1 MRKFAKKALTGT
13 LTFAMVLGMA
23 TAMNPETA
31 SAKKVK
37 VKKVTV
43 KASSG
48 STAYVAKGKTVKLT
62 ATVKVTP
69 NKKANKKVT
78 FKSANKK
85 IATVNAKGQVK
96 GIKPGSTKITVTSKK
111 NSKKKAS
118 IKVIVQKTAAKKVT
132 ISAKKATLGIGEKK
146 TLKASVSPKGASK
159 QIAWSSSKS
168 KVATVTNKGV
178 VTGKKKGT
186 AVITA
191 AAADGSGKKAT
202 CKVTVKNSVNM
213 SGMDVQNAQTV
224 TFSLDKAQAL
234 TMDKVIVKTKVYANG
249 EYRNQLVLDNISTTD
264 NKNYTVVVN
273 SETRIYMN
281 NFVQVSV
288 PTLSGKVKSM
298 EKEYTEQVC
307 AFTDEEVSRWTVGT
321 YNKQSFSFGE
331 GMGYSSYTMTGL
343 PAGLT
348 SEVKG
353 DTVYVKGTPTAAG
366 TTTATLSATD
376 EKGNT
381 LTKAIYFII
390 GSKDVIAGA
399 GLPDYALVANT
410 DIQNVQAY
418 AYFTGGS
425 GYYKYTIIN
434 DGGTGATISNY
445 NYDDDDDYSY
455 SHSYVYLTA
464 RVAAPGDYNIIV
476 RATDDAGRVCD
487 VAIPVHVAQGISVAG
502 LVKDASGNPIPN
514 ARISFTNKNRAD
526 RFSQHASA
534 YTDKDGAYGGT
545 LSSGTYDI
553 AASYH
558 DASEFSDSAKA
569 YNYLYKQDLTTTKS
583 GFDISLPLYK
593 VTLVSTDPFYPLVSM
608 NGYSNYTWYSN
619 HEKLGSGNTLYLKNG
634 TYAIESDEE
643 AESGSAQTNG
653 DWFNGM
659 TVTSMNYKM
668 VGNVAV
674 NNAAAQTSVSKT
686 VVPSETKTLP
696 AAKDTT
702 YPAEV
707 DSYYDLEDAGNY
719 CAYAFVPTKS
729 GMYSISNSDVSFY
742 SMDGTKVTPV
752 TPSDWDDDAM
762 YQLTAGTK
770 YIVGTGS
777 YNSYDSFRILK
788 EEDPTPAPTPTP
800 DN

>member
-13 LTFAMVLGMA
+13 LSFAMVLGMA
-23 TAMNPETA
+23 TAANPETA
-31 SAKKVK
+31 SAKKVT

-48 STAYVAKGKTVKLT
+48 GTAYVAKGKTVKLT
-62 ATVKVTP
+62 ANVKVTP

-85 IATVNAKGQVK
+85 IATVNGKGQVK

-111 NSKKKAS
+111 NSKKKAT
-118 IKVIVQKTAAKKVT
+118 IKVIVQKTAVKKVT
-132 ISAKKATLGIGEKK
+132 ISAKKATIGIGEKK
-146 TLKASVSPKGASK
+146 TLKANVSPKGASK
-159 QIAWSSSKS
+159 QIAWSSSKK
-168 KVATVTNKGV
+168 KVATVSNKGV
-178 VTGKKKGT
+178 VTGKKNGT

-191 AAADGSGKKAT
+191 QAADGSGKKAT

-234 TMDKVIVKTKVYANG
+234 TMDKIVVKTKVYANG

-264 NKNYTVVVN
+264 NKNYTVVIN
-273 SETRIYMN
+273 SDTRISVN

-298 EKEYTEQVC
+298 EKEYTEQNC
-307 AFTDEEVSRWTVGT
+307 AFTDEEVSRWTVGN
-321 YNKQSFSFGE
+321 YSKKSFTFGE
-331 GMGYSSYTMTGL
+331 GMGYSSYTITGL

-353 DTVYVKGTPTAAG
+353 DYVYVKGTPTATG

-399 GLPDYALVANT
+399 GLPDYALVANS
-410 DIQNVQAY
+410 DIKNVQAY

-425 GYYKYTIIN
+425 GYYTYTIIN
-434 DGGTGATISNY
+434 DGGTGATISEE
-445 NYDDDDDYSY
+445 DDDYSY
-455 SHSYVYLTA
+455 ASVCLTA
-464 RVAAPGDYNIIV
+464 KIAAPGDYNIIV
-476 RATDDAGRVCD
+476 RATDDAGHVCD
-487 VAIPVHVAQGISVAG
+487 VAVPVHVAQGISIAG

-514 ARISFTNKNRAD
+514 AYIEFRNKNRAD
-526 RFSQHASA
+526 RFSQYSYA
-534 YTDKDGAYGGT
+534 YTNKDGAYGGT

-553 AASYH
+553 SASYH
-558 DASEFSDSAKA
+558 DDREYSDNAKA

-593 VTLVSTDPFYPLVSM
+593 VTLASTDPFYPLVDA

-643 AESGSAQTNG
+643 SEDGASQITG

-659 TVTSMNYKM
+659 TVTYMNYKL

-674 NNAAAQTSVSKT
+674 NNAAAQTSVSKAAT
-686 VVPSETKTLP
+686 VADTTTRP

-702 YPAEV
+702 YEV
-707 DSYYDLEDAGNY
+707 TVDTNEDMEDAGNY
-719 CAYAFVPTKS
+719 YAYYFVPTVTGK
-729 GMYSISNSDVSFY
+729 YSISNTDVSFY
-742 SMDGTKVTPV
+742 NMDGTKVTP
-752 TPSDWDDDAM
+752 TTEEWNDETI
-762 YQLTAGTK
+762 YELTAGTK

-777 YNSYDSFRILK
+777 YGSYDSFRITK
-788 EEDPTPAPTPTP
+788 IETP
-800 DN
+800 DV

>member
-13 LTFAMVLGMA
+13 LSFAMVLGMA
-23 TAMNPETA
+23 TAVNPETA
-31 SAKKVK
+31 SAKKVT

-118 IKVIVQKTAAKKVT
+118 IKVIVQKTAVKKVT
-132 ISAKKATLGIGEKK
+132 ISAKKATIGIGEKK

-159 QIAWSSSKS
+159 QIAWSSSKT
-168 KVATVTNKGV
+168 KVATVSNKGV

-273 SETRIYMN
+273 SDTRISVN

-298 EKEYTEQVC
+298 EKEYTEQNC

-321 YNKQSFSFGE
+321 YSKKSFSFGE
-331 GMGYSSYTMTGL
+331 GMGYSSYTITGL

-353 DTVYVKGTPTAAG
+353 DYVYVKGTPTAPG

-381 LTKAIYFII
+381 LTKAIYFVI

-410 DIQNVQAY
+410 DVNNVRAY

-425 GYYKYTIIN
+425 GYYKYMIIN
-434 DGGTGATISNY
+434 DGGTGATISE
-445 NYDDDDDYSY
+445 YDDDEYSY
-455 SHSYVYLTA
+455 SYVCLSA

-476 RATDDAGRVCD
+476 RATDDAGRTCD
-487 VAIPVHVAQGISVAG
+487 VAVPVHVAQGISVAG

-514 ARISFTNKNRAD
+514 AHISFTNKNRAD
-526 RFSQHASA
+526 RFSQYSYA

-558 DASEFSDSAKA
+558 DDSEYSDNAKA

-593 VTLVSTDPFYPLVSM
+593 VTLVSTDPFYPLISA

-643 AESGSAQTNG
+643 AESGSSLTNG

-674 NNAAAQTSVSKT
+674 NNAAAQTSVSKS
-686 VVPSETKTLP
+686 VVPSETKTYP

-702 YPAEV
+702 YPAYV
-707 DSYYDLEDAGNY
+707 DSYYDLKDAGNY
-719 CAYAFVPTKS
+719 CAYYFVPTVTGK
-729 GMYSISNSDVSFY
+729 YSISNTDVSFY
-742 SMDGTKVTPV
+742 SMDGTKVTP
-752 TPSDWDDDAM
+752 TTEEWNDETI
-762 YQLTAGTK
+762 YELTADTK

-777 YNSYDSFRILK
+777 YNSYDRFRITK
-788 EEDPTPAPTPTP
+788 IETP